1 MAAAPPMP
9 APHPDAPYVVGVD
22 LGGTNVRAALVD
34 RQGRILEEAR
44 RPSLAESSAEETL
57 TAIHDAVADVL
68 GRHNVHARQV
78 VGIGI
83 GLPGIMDSETGVVFW
98 SPNFPAWKDVAVPP
112 AVGTPL
118 SLPTYILNDA
128 RCAALGELQ
137 FGAGRGARHMV
148 MITLGTG
155 IGGAF
160 VVDGRLLLGPNGSIG
175 EVGHMTIDPNGPR
188 CGCGNFG
195 CWEQWCARDAIIERA
210 LRLVQRGRA
219 TRMLE
224 RVAEPGEITPQL
236 IAEAAGEGDALAR
249 EVMEETAF
257 YVGVGVAN
265 LINMLNPEIFVIG
278 GGIAQA
284 GEVLFEPLKRT
295 VRARAVALQQRT
307 ARILPA
313 ELGDNAGVMG
323 AVVLAL
329 QRSGAL

>member
-1 MAAAPPMP
+1 
-9 APHPDAPYVVGVD
+9 VVGVD
-22 LGGTNVRAALVD
+22 LGGTNIRAGLTD
-34 RQGRILEEAR
+34 REGRIVREVR
-44 RPSLAESSAEETL
+44 RPSLAEESPQTTL
-57 TAIHDAVADVL
+57 ANVQDAVREVMAQHGV
-68 GRHNVHARQV
+68 VAEQA

-98 SPNFPAWKDVAVPP
+98 SPNFPSWRDVAVPP
-112 AVGTPL
+112 AVGDPL
-118 SLPTYILNDA
+118 GLPTYILNDA

-175 EVGHMTIDPNGPR
+175 EVGHQTIDPSGPR

-195 CWEQWCARDAIIERA
+195 CWEQFCARDAIIERA
-210 LRLVQRGRA
+210 LRRIQRGEA
-219 TRMLE
+219 TSLVE
-224 RVAEPGEITPQL
+224 GSEPGEVTPAR
-236 IAEAAGEGDALAR
+236 IAQVATAGDPLAVA
-249 EVMEETAF
+249 VMEETAF

-265 LINMLNPEIFVIG
+265 LINMLNPEVFVIG

-284 GEVLFEPLKRT
+284 GEVLFAPMRRT

-307 ARILPA
+307 ARIVSA
-313 ELGDNAGVMG
+313 ELGDNAGVIG

-329 QRSGAL
+329 QRSGALAS